1 MFLDF
6 FELDQPS
13 SAVGCTHQK
22 KIIITMTQRLAEGQ
36 GGGVLLFG
44 SRNWTFLHLAVARTG
59 HAFMVLLEL

>member
-1 MFLDF
+1 
-6 FELDQPS
+6 
-13 SAVGCTHQK
+13 
-22 KIIITMTQRLAEGQ
+22 MTQRLAEGQ